1 MFYFYKKNYDFFTA
15 LNRSFGFL
23 IKDSLMLIFFIISLN
38 FKKST
43 NRFYRLY
50 GLISSILGL
59 KSFLRKEN

>member
-15 LNRSFGFL
+15 LNRTFEFL

-38 FKKST
+38 FKKSP